1 MRTEGVVRG
10 ELAPVPLNC
19 RTAAESVPHGRFLI
33 SSGHFRYHD
42 AVNFRRRTRVRRSSP
57 ARPLVRPFLP
67 RSHSLNK
74 GRFLDT
80 LLQFANLVLHIDKF
94 LGVFIH
100 EYGAWVYA
108 VLFLIVFCETGL
120 VVLPFLPGDSLLFI
134 GGAFCATGEMNLG
147 LLIVLLLVAAI
158 AGNTVNYM
166 VGRAIGPRVFNSH
179 IPLLERFLDRAAL
192 QKTHNFYEKH
202 GGKTIVLAR
211 FIPVVRTFA
220 PFVAGAS
227 EMTVSRFQLFNI
239 LGALLWVLLLVLLGY
254 FFGNI
259 PFIRQYLNLIVLV
272 GIGAA
277 VVPVVLG
284 AVWKMTR
291 KNTSKAGTR

>member
-1 MRTEGVVRG
+1 M
-10 ELAPVPLNC
+10 
-19 RTAAESVPHGRFLI
+19 
-33 SSGHFRYHD
+33 
-42 AVNFRRRTRVRRSSP
+42 
-57 ARPLVRPFLP
+57 
-67 RSHSLNK
+67 
-74 GRFLDT
+74 DT

-134 GGAFCATGEMNLG
+134 GGAFCATGGMNIG
-147 LLIVLLLVAAI
+147 LLIVLLLVAAVS
-158 AGNTVNYM
+158 GNTVNYM
-166 VGRAIGPRVFNSH
+166 IGRAIGPRVFNSH
-179 IPLLERFLDRAAL
+179 IPFLERFLDRTAL
-192 QKTHNFYEKH
+192 QKTHDFYERH

-227 EMTVSRFQLFNI
+227 QMTVSRFQLFNI
-239 LGALLWVLLLVLLGY
+239 VGALLWVLLLVLLGY

-259 PFIRQYLNLIVLV
+259 PFIRQYLNVIVLV

-277 VVPVVLG
+277 VVPVLLG
-284 AVWKMTR
+284 ALWKVTR
-291 KNTSKAGTR
+291 KNAAKTDSR